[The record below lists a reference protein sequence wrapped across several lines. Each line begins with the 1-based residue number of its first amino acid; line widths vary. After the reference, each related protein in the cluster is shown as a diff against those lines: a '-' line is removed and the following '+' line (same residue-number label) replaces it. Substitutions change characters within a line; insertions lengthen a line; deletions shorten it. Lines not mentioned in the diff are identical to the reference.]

1 MKANS
6 ILVRYSEIHLKGK
19 NRGYFEKVLK
29 TNINAKI
36 KKYGTNLDATSG
48 RYIVRGF
55 NEEDLYEIQDL
66 LTKTAGVYSIS
77 PALEIDANE
86 QDIEKVVLNL
96 MREKTGTFRVST
108 TRADK
113 TFPVSSMEFSRK
125 IGGNVLSVNH
135 NLKVDLFNADVNLS
149 IDIRPNKKAYIYFE
163 EIKGINGMPVSSS
176 GKGLLLLSGGI
187 DSPVAGYMMSKR
199 GLKLSCIHFESF
211 PYTSP
216 QAKEKAVELAKI
228 LAKYNGNTS
237 IYFAN
242 IAHIQEAI
250 HENCHPDYMITL
262 VRRFMLRI
270 AERIAQRSFC
280 QCIITGESLAQ
291 VASQTIESMTVIG
304 EAMKSNLPLLKPLVG
319 FDKQETVNIA
329 RKIGSYDISIQPY
342 DDCCTVFLPD
352 SPVIK
357 PKLERVLKE
366 ESKLN
371 VELLI
376 EECLKNIEKIV
387 VE

>member
-29 TNINAKI
+29 TNINAKL
-36 KKYGTNLDATSG
+36 KRFGTSLDYTSG

-55 NEEDLYEIQDL
+55 NESDLFEIQDL
-66 LTKTAGVYSIS
+66 LTKTAGIYSIS
-77 PALEIDANE
+77 PAVEIDAAE
-86 QDIEKVVLNL
+86 DKIVKTALEL
-96 MREKTGTFRVST
+96 MAGKTGTFRVST

-113 TFPVSSMEFSRK
+113 TFPVQSMEFSRVLGEK
-125 IGGNVLSVNH
+125 ILSKNKG
-135 NLKVDLFNADVNLS
+135 LSVDLFAADTNLCV
-149 IDIRPNKKAYIYFE
+149 DIRPNQKAYVYTE

-176 GKGLLLLSGGI
+176 GKGMLLLSGGI
-187 DSPVAGYMMSKR
+187 DSPVAGYMMCKR

-216 QAKEKAVELAKI
+216 QAKEKAVELARV
-228 LAKYNGNTS
+228 LANYNGNTS
-237 IYFAN
+237 VYFAN

-270 AERIAQRSFC
+270 AERIAQKNYC
-280 QCIITGESLAQ
+280 QCIVTGESLAQ
-291 VASQTIESMTVIG
+291 VASQTVESMTVIG
-304 EAMKSNLPLLKPLVG
+304 EAMQTNLPLLKPLVG
-319 FDKQETVNIA
+319 FDKQETVDIA
-329 RKIGSYDISIQPY
+329 RRIGSYDISIRPH

-357 PKLERVLKE
+357 PKLEKVLKE
-366 ESKLN
+366 ESKLD
-371 VELLI
+371 VESLI
-376 EECLKNIEKIV
+376 NNCLKKIEKII